1 MQRNLS
7 RPMNVMFWLVA
18 LLLCWSQAHAQGSST
33 SGNITIEGIVID
45 NNTNEPVVGATLK
58 LKNGLK
64 GTVTS
69 ADGKFVMPGLSVGDV
84 VHVSFI
90 GFKSRQFTVGKK
102 RFVTVYLEDNA
113 NQLDQ
118 VVVTGF
124 QKLKKNSFTGTATV
138 VTGDELRKV
147 NVKDAMKALEAFD
160 PSFRIID
167 RGGFGSDP
175 NHINEINI
183 RGASNI
189 QRQEFDA
196 NGQALTRRTSLLGN
210 PNMPIFMLD
219 GFEVPVQKIY
229 DMDINRIQSM
239 TILKDAAATA
249 LYGSRAA
256 NGVVVVTSVPP
267 KVGEIRVDYN
277 TTLELIFPDLSDY
290 NLTNAAEKLQVE
302 KDAGYYTAK
311 EAWQREE
318 KEILYNNRLNEIR
331 RGVNTDW
338 LARPLRNVMNFR
350 NSATLSGGVNSMR
363 YELAFNYDNN
373 RGVMKGSYRNRWG
386 GGLKID
392 YRLREWLQIQDNVT
406 VNRTSH
412 EDSPYGDFS
421 SYGDYLPYDAIYG
434 DDGEYLQKLPQ
445 SGIVN
450 PLWQQ
455 QQLSSYR
462 GRGTITDITN
472 NLGINV
478 YFTPTLYL
486 RGTFSISQTQTDTDS
501 FVDPKHPTF
510 KGVEESKRGMLS
522 IGKTT
527 DLRWNVNAALHFNQ
541 RFNKHFVNLTTGIEA
556 LEGTS
561 HPIGY
566 AYRGF
571 SLGTQNKPSYSA
583 SQDGVTSD
591 TETKVRTF
599 GLLAALNYTFGEVY
613 LLDASFRLDGSSQF
627 GAERRFAP
635 FASIGLG
642 VNVHNYSFIKRLPW
656 INTLRVKGTYGST
669 GKVNFTRFDVISSYK
684 HANTW
689 YYTGPGYLLS
699 TFGNPD
705 LSWELTKTLDL
716 GLSMELFK
724 NRFYLEATY
733 YHKATDRM
741 IDKVKIRPS
750 SGFDSYSGN
759 VGGVLNEGIEL
770 KTNVTAFR
778 NKDWSIVLN
787 ANMAHNKN
795 SITKLNPAM
804 EEYNKK
810 IRENYATETSGR
822 GTAAL
827 PLLYYVGASTS
838 SIYAVPSLGID
849 PATGTEFFRKKDGTV
864 TQVWNKNDMVVCGD
878 LNPDIQGTFGINVM
892 WRGIYL
898 NTSFQYAYGGQEY
911 NNTLVSKV
919 ENANIEKG
927 NVDRRVMTDRW
938 YRVGDVAQ
946 FYGIRERGVT
956 NMTSRFV
963 QNNNYVSFSSVAIGY
978 DFTKRIAS
986 LFKLSSLSVVFNAA
1000 DLGRWSTIKVERG
1013 LSYPYAHTY
1022 SFTLRATY

>member
-1 MQRNLS
+1 MRRKLS
-7 RPMNVMFWLVA
+7 RPVNVVLWLAA
-18 LLLCWSQAHAQGSST
+18 LLLLASQAHAQSSGT
-33 SGNITIEGIVID
+33 TGNITIEGIVID
-45 NNTNEPVVGATLK
+45 NNTNEPIVGATVK
-58 LKNGLK
+58 LKDGSK

-69 ADGKFVMPGLSVGDV
+69 AEGKFVMPGLSVGNV

-90 GFKSRQFTVGKK
+90 GFKPRQFTVGKK
-102 RFVTVYLEDNA
+102 RFVTVYLEDDA

-147 NVKDAMKALEAFD
+147 NVKDAMKALETFD

-167 RGGFGSDP
+167 RGGFGADP

-183 RGASNI
+183 RGASSI

-196 NGQALTRRTSLLGN
+196 NGQAQTRRTNLLGN

-277 TTLELIFPDLSDY
+277 TTLELTFPDLSDY

-302 KDAGYYTAK
+302 KDAGYYTPK
-311 EAWQREE
+311 NDWQVVE

-338 LARPLRNVMNFR
+338 LARPLRNVMNWR
-350 NSATLSGGVNSMR
+350 NSVALSGGVNSMR
-363 YELAFNYDNN
+363 YELAFNYDSNS
-373 RGVMKGSYRNRWG
+373 GVMKGSFRNRWG

-392 YRLREWLQIQDNVT
+392 YRLRDWLQIQDNVT
-406 VNRTSH
+406 INHTSS
-412 EDSPYGDFS
+412 EDSPFGQFS
-421 SYGDYLPYDAIYG
+421 AYATYLPYDAIYG
-434 DDGEYLQKLPQ
+434 ENGEYLAKLPM
-445 SGIVN
+445 SGQVN
-450 PLWQQ
+450 PLWQEQ
-455 QQLSSYR
+455 RLASYS

-478 YFTPTLYL
+478 YFMPSLYL
-486 RGTFSISQTQTDTDS
+486 RGTFGISQTQNDS
-501 FVDPKHPTF
+501 ESFTDPKHPMY
-510 KGVEESKRGMLS
+510 KGVEESKRGTLNINKS
-522 IGKTT
+522 K
-527 DLRWNVNAALHFNQ
+527 DLKWNVNVNLNFNQ
-541 RFNKHFVNLTTGIEA
+541 RFNKHFVYLTGGMEAIE
-556 LEGTS
+556 TIS

-566 AYRGF
+566 VYKGF

-583 SQDGVTSD
+583 SQDGDTSD

-599 GLLAALNYTFGEVY
+599 GLLAALNYTYNEIY

-627 GAERRFAP
+627 GVERRFAP

-642 VNVHNYSFIKRLPW
+642 VNMHNYDFIKRLPW
-656 INTLRVKGTYGST
+656 INSLRLKGTYGST
-669 GKVNFTRFDVISSYK
+669 GKVNFTRFDVISSYQR
-684 HANTW
+684 AGAW

-716 GLSMELFK
+716 GLSVELFK
-724 NRFYLEATY
+724 RRFFLEATY

-741 IDKVKIRPS
+741 IDRVKVRPS
-750 SGFDSYSGN
+750 SGFESYNGN
-759 VGGVLNEGIEL
+759 VGGVLNEGVEL
-770 KTNVTAFR
+770 KTNVTVYRDREWAV
-778 NKDWSIVLN
+778 VLN

-795 SITKLNPAM
+795 TITKLNPAM

-810 IRENYATETSGR
+810 IRDNYASESSGK
-822 GTAAL
+822 GTFQPA
-827 PLLYYVGASTS
+827 LLYYVGASTS

-849 PATGTEFFRKKDGTV
+849 PATGTEFFRKQDGTV

-878 LNPDIQGTFGINVM
+878 LNPDIQGTFGINVV

-898 NTSFQYAYGGQEY
+898 NTSFQYAYGGQAY

-919 ENANIEKG
+919 ENANIEKE
-927 NVDRRVMTDRW
+927 NVDRRVMTERW
-938 YRVGDVAQ
+938 QRVGDVSQ
-946 FYGIRERGVT
+946 YYGIRERGVT

-963 QNNNYVSFSSVAIGY
+963 QNDNYISFNSLAIGY
-978 DFTKRIAS
+978 DFSKRIAS
-986 LFKLSSLSVVFNAA
+986 LFKLSSLSVAFNAA